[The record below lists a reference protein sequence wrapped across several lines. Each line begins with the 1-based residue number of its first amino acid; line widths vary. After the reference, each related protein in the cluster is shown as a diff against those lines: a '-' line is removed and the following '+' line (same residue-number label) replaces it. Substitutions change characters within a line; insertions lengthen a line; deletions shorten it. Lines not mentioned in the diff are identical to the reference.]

1 MNETELRQLIERR
14 YGSVRQFA
22 ISIDM
27 PPSTINSMLTRGML
41 NSNVENVLK
50 VCTALGI
57 KPEIFKSL
65 LGADTDNTPEIITI
79 YNQLEEDNQAKVL
92 DFAKTRLSDQT
103 KKQGVVSRVFE
114 QRRKE
119 QQLEELQEIDELFEV
134 EGTTYAAA
142 AQGFGRGFDAD
153 DYDTYTVYTDEEPP
167 YHDYAIG
174 VRGDSMLPKYEDGDM
189 LYLVDRGLSY
199 YSGQLCV
206 IVIDGQTYFKK
217 VYTEDNGLRLV
228 SLNRKYDDIFIDLPP
243 EEDTYIRIYDV
254 VGSFTPI
261 DN

>member
-1 MNETELRQLIERR
+1 MIEQQLKELMELRF
-14 YGSVRQFA
+14 GTVKGFA
-22 ISIDM
+22 IQNDIPYSTVRSI
-27 PPSTINSMLTRGML
+27 LERG
-41 NSNVENVLK
+41 VLK
-50 VCTALGI
+50 SNAENIFKICDILGI
-57 KPEIFKSL
+57 DPKALAEGKFFFIPSHEILSV
-65 LGADTDNTPEIITI
+65 
-79 YNQLEEDNQAKVL
+79 YNKLDQPRQEKVL
-92 DFAKTRLSDQT
+92 NFAQEQLSDQT

-114 QRRKE
+114 QMRK
-119 QQLEELQEIDELFEV
+119 QQPEAKEIDQIFEV

-153 DYDTYTVYTDEEPP
+153 DYDTYTVYTDQEPP

-174 VRGDSMLPKYEDGDM
+174 VKGDSMLPKYEEGDM

-199 YSGQLCV
+199 YNGQLCIV
-206 IVIDGQTYFKK
+206 VIDGRTYFKK

-228 SLNRKYDDIFIDLPP
+228 SLNRKYDDIFVELPP
-243 EEDTYIRIYDV
+243 EEDTYIRVYDV